1 MKLTRFL
8 KDKLYFILTFLG
20 VYLILILMFLAFRI
34 DSSLIIATSIL
45 LFFFVSITLLI
56 EYVRKRNFY
65 THLLSN
71 IEALDKAYLVLETIE
86 KPTFYDGELL
96 YQALYE
102 INKSMNEF
110 TKNLEFQLDDFKEY
124 IEMWIHEVKVPI
136 SSLVLMT
143 HNHQEK
149 FDKRIVTELKRI
161 EDYVEQVLYYVRSEN
176 AEKDYL
182 IKEVSLS
189 KVISHVA
196 LKNKN
201 DLLENKIDFK
211 VQDVNYKVYTD
222 SKWCEFIL
230 NQIVNNSIKYRKK
243 EGISCIQITAEEKE
257 DCTILIVKDYGIGIP
272 PGDLPKVFLKSFT
285 GYNGRIM
292 TKSTGMGLFIAKNLC
307 EKLGHRIEI
316 ESKQGEY
323 TKVSITFSK
332 HHFYDVV
339 K

>member
-1 MKLTRFL
+1 MRFHLFL
-8 KDKLYFILTFLG
+8 KDKLYFILTFSG
-20 VYLILILMFLAFRI
+20 IYLILILMFFAFQI
-34 DSSLIIATSIL
+34 DFSLMIAISIL
-45 LFFFVSITLLI
+45 LFSFLGITLSI
-56 EYVRKRNFY
+56 EYFKKRSFY
-65 THLLSN
+65 TNLLSN
-71 IEALDKAYLVLETIE
+71 IESLDKAYLVLETIE
-86 KPTFYDGELL
+86 KPTFYDGKLL

-110 TKNLEFQLDDFKEY
+110 SKNLEFQLDDFKEY

-136 SSLVLMT
+136 ASLVLMT
-143 HNHQEK
+143 HNHKNK
-149 FDKRIVTELKRI
+149 FDKRIVAELKRI

-182 IKEVSLS
+182 IKEIPLN
-189 KVISHVA
+189 KMISNVA

-243 EGISCIQITAEEKE
+243 ENSSYIKITAQDEK
-257 DCTILIVKDYGIGIP
+257 DYTILSIEDNGIGIP
-272 PGDLPKVFLKSFT
+272 LCDLPKIFLKSFT

-292 TKSTGMGLFIAKNLC
+292 TKSTGMGLYIARNLC
-307 EKLGHRIEI
+307 EKLGHKIEI
-316 ESKQGEY
+316 ESKQEEY
-323 TKVSITFSK
+323 TKVSITFLK

>member
-1 MKLTRFL
+1 MKFHLFL

-20 VYLILILMFLAFRI
+20 TYLVLILMFIAFRI
-34 DSSLIIATSIL
+34 DFSFIIATSIL
-45 LFFFVSITLLI
+45 LFFFVLVTLFF
-56 EYVRKRNFY
+56 EYFKKKNFY
-65 THLLSN
+65 TNLLSN
-71 IEALDKAYLVLETIE
+71 IESLDKAYLVLETLE
-86 KPTFYDGELL
+86 KPNFYDGELL

-136 SSLVLMT
+136 ASLVLMI
-143 HNHQEK
+143 HNHQEL
-149 FDKRIVTELKRI
+149 FDKRIIIELKRI

-182 IKEVSLS
+182 IKEISLS
-189 KVISHVA
+189 KIVSNVA

-211 VQDVNYKVYTD
+211 VQDVDYKVYTD

-243 EGISCIQITAEEKE
+243 EGASYIQITVQDKKN
-257 DCTILIVKDYGIGIP
+257 CTVLIIKDNGIGIP
-272 PGDLPKVFLKSFT
+272 SSDIPKVFFKSFT

-307 EKLGHRIEI
+307 EKLGHKIEI
-316 ESKQGEY
+316 ESKQNQY

-332 HHFYDVV
+332 HQFYDVL

>member
-1 MKLTRFL
+1 MRFHLFL
-8 KDKLYFILTFLG
+8 KDKLYFILTFSG
-20 VYLILILMFLAFRI
+20 IYLILILMFFAFQI
-34 DSSLIIATSIL
+34 DFSLMIAISIL
-45 LFFFVSITLLI
+45 LFSFLGITLSI
-56 EYVRKRNFY
+56 EYFKKRSFY
-65 THLLSN
+65 TNLLSN
-71 IEALDKAYLVLETIE
+71 IESLDKAYLVLETIE
-86 KPTFYDGELL
+86 KPTFYDGKLL

-110 TKNLEFQLDDFKEY
+110 SKNLEFQLDDFKEY
-124 IEMWIHEVKVPI
+124 IEMWVHEVKVPI
-136 SSLVLMT
+136 ASLVLMT
-143 HNHQEK
+143 HNHKNK
-149 FDKRIVTELKRI
+149 FDKRIVAELKRI

-182 IKEVSLS
+182 IKEIPLN
-189 KVISHVA
+189 KMISNVA

-243 EGISCIQITAEEKE
+243 ENSSYIKITAQDEK
-257 DCTILIVKDYGIGIP
+257 DYTILSIEDNGIGIP
-272 PGDLPKVFLKSFT
+272 LCDLPKIFLKSFT

-292 TKSTGMGLFIAKNLC
+292 TKSTGMGLYIARNLC
-307 EKLGHRIEI
+307 EKLGHKIEI

-323 TKVSITFSK
+323 TKVSITFLK

>member
-257 DCTILIVKDYGIGIP
+257 DCTILIVKDH
-272 PGDLPKVFLKSFT
+272 
-285 GYNGRIM
+285 
-292 TKSTGMGLFIAKNLC
+292 
-307 EKLGHRIEI
+307 E
-316 ESKQGEY
+316 
-323 TKVSITFSK
+323 
-332 HHFYDVV
+332 
-339 K
+339 